1 MKNILIVEDVED
13 HLEIVKLILEQHNYS
28 ILTATNGKDGLLSVQ
43 KNKPNL
49 IILDVMLPEMNG
61 YEVCKAIRS
70 DPSIK
75 ATPVIM
81 LSVRSNQEDIEAGY
95 AAGANEYMTK
105 PFNLEELIKKVK
117 KHLGEGAQ

>member
-28 ILTATNGKDGLLSVQ
+28 ILTATNGKEGLLSVQ
-43 KNKPNL
+43 KNKPSL

-61 YEVCKAIRS
+61 YEVCKAIRN
-70 DPSIK
+70 DESIK
-75 ATPVIM
+75 GTPVIM

-95 AAGANEYMTK
+95 ASGANEYMTK

-117 KHLGEGAQ
+117 KHLGEGA